1 MTLALTCDCGA
12 RFEIEDTLAGQEVIC
27 PDCEQKIQAPAAKQ
41 PTLRTNDFALLSTVL
56 ALVGAFTVLGTVAA
70 VVVGV
75 IALVQ
80 IGRHRD
86 RYAGSGFALFGISA
100 GLALTTLSVLA
111 MGSRVLD
118 LGARMRR
125 NILADKVDT
134 SGDLEYVDSKQGFR
148 ILRPSRQWGVS
159 DVKKLED
166 PFVNILQGNN
176 RNCDLLLVHTART
189 LYLDVRAEGP
199 RERSEL
205 DAIMRGCHDE
215 LDSQV
220 AEEFRPRERIK
231 GDDDSSPFKIM
242 KYQCDDRAG
251 KSVPWKDGKSRE
263 SSSNVVIAGQRWK
276 MLIRVFRDDERK
288 RVFIVRAY
296 GPVTQVKE
304 AEAELKKLMDSFA
317 IAEQK

>member
-12 RFEIEDTLAGQEVIC
+12 RFEVEDTLAGQEVIC

-70 VVVGV
+70 VVIGI

-80 IGRHRD
+80 IMRHRD

-100 GLALTTLSVLA
+100 GVLLTTLTVLA
-111 MGSRVLD
+111 MGSRLGD
-118 LGARMRR
+118 LGARLRHNM
-125 NILADKVDT
+125 LAGKVDT

-148 ILRPSRQWGVS
+148 ILRPSKQWGIS

-166 PFVNILQGNN
+166 PFVNILQGSN
-176 RNCDLLLVHTART
+176 RTCDLLLVNTARIV
-189 LYLDVRAEGP
+189 YVDVRAEGQRDRADP
-199 RERSEL
+199 ES
-205 DAIMRGCHDE
+205 IMRSCHDE
-215 LDSQV
+215 LDAQV
-220 AEEFRPRERIK
+220 ENEVRPRERIK
-231 GDDDSSPFKIM
+231 GEDDPGLFKIM

-251 KSVPWKDGKSRE
+251 KKVPWKDGQARE
-263 SSSNVVIAGQRWK
+263 SSSTIMIAGQRWK
-276 MLIRVFRDDERK
+276 MLTRVYKEDERK

-296 GPVTQVKE
+296 GQASHVKE
-304 AEAELKKLMDSFA
+304 TESELKKLMDSFA
-317 IAEQK
+317 IDK